1 MFRRFLVGAAIIVW
15 SLSSFA
21 INAARAQSLSDF
33 PRQAGLLF
41 LPKESAV
48 SLPRPA
54 VGEPQPVVAIAP
66 SAPIV
71 EFAQALTIP
80 TSQARVDVPRTVQV
94 ERKSNYLVPLYA
106 STAVVQALDIHS
118 TLQLVHMGGGE
129 GNPMLQGL
137 VQHEGAFIA
146 AKAAVAA
153 GSIYAA
159 SRIAKHNK
167 LGAIITLVGIDAVYA
182 VVASHNY
189 SLARQMR

>member
-15 SLSSFA
+15 SVSSLA
-21 INAARAQSLSDF
+21 INEARAQSLSDF
-33 PRQAGLLF
+33 PRQTGLLF

-54 VGEPQPVVAIAP
+54 VGEPQSVVAIAP

-71 EFAQALTIP
+71 EFAQALTNP

-106 STAVVQALDIHS
+106 STALVQVLDIHS
-118 TLQLVHMGGGE
+118 TLQLVRVGGGE

-167 LGAIITLVGIDAVYA
+167 VGAIITLVGIDAVYA
-182 VVASHNY
+182 VVAAHNY